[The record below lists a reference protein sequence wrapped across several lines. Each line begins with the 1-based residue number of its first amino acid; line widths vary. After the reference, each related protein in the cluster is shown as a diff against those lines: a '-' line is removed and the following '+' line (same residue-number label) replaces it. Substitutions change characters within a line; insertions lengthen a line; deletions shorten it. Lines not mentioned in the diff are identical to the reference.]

1 MPSLHPIIQTIT
13 EQFSH
18 LLSEGSL
25 VLRVH
30 ALFPFTLVVFLL
42 PSQISITCVF
52 LVLWKDDIFIV
63 LTLFLQKEMATHSS
77 TLA

>member
-1 MPSLHPIIQTIT
+1 
-13 EQFSH
+13 
-18 LLSEGSL
+18 

-42 PSQISITCVF
+42 PCQISITCVF
-52 LVLWKDDIFIV
+52 LVLREDDIFIV
-63 LTLFLQKEMATHSS
+63 LSLFLQKEMATHSS

>member
-1 MPSLHPIIQTIT
+1 MPSLHHIIQTIR

-18 LLSEGSL
+18 LLPEGSL

-30 ALFPFTLVVFLL
+30 ALFSFTLVFLL
-42 PSQISITCVF
+42 PTQIYITCVF
-52 LVLWKDDIFIV
+52 LVLWEDDIFIV
-63 LTLFLQKEMATHSS
+63 LTLFFLEKEMATHSS